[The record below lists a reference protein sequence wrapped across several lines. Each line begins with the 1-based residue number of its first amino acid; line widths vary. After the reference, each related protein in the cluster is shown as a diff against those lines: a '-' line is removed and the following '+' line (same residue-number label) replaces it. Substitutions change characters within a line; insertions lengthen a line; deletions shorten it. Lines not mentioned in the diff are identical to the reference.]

1 MDMSRSR
8 GGSSRGTTRA
18 WRQRWRAAALVTALV
33 GGTLAATA
41 TQAVA
46 SVAPDA
52 PTNVVATAGDG
63 QATVTWAPPAS
74 DGGAAIRQYKVA
86 AQPGMASATVT
97 GTETTATVLNLTNGV
112 TYTFTVK
119 ATNADGYTSVAS
131 VKSAP
136 VVVGGGTPATNPDPP
151 TGVTATAGDSMAT
164 VGWTPPA
171 NDGGATVD
179 SYIVASQPGS
189 TTVTV
194 DGTTTS
200 ADFTGLANGTA
211 YTFTVRAVN
220 SVGRSLPSAPSTAV
234 TPGGPASPPDAPTN
248 VVATAGDGRATIT
261 WTAPASN
268 GAAILKYRVN
278 VQPGSTAVETTS
290 PSQTSAD
297 FAGLTNGTT
306 YTFTVKA
313 YNSAGVS
320 PASLP
325 SNPVSPVAAP
335 KTAPGAPTGVSAT
348 ATGNT
353 ATIRWSAP
361 ASGGSSPI
369 SSYRVTASPGG
380 TSTVVSAPALTT
392 RLNLFGGTYS
402 FVVQAVNSVGTSA
415 PSAASNTV
423 HSVATV
429 WGDFDGDGKA
439 DIIARKPDGELWL
452 YSGSGTGHF
461 GSPAA
466 RRIATGWQVYD
477 RILSPS
483 DFNGDGRGDIIA
495 RKPTGQLY
503 LYLGNGKG
511 GFLSTTPRQISTG
524 WQGLDRLLS
533 PGDFNG
539 DGHTDIIAR
548 KPTGE
553 LYLFTGNGKGGFTS
567 PAYHQISS
575 GWQGLD
581 RLVSPGDFNGDGHID
596 IIARKPTGELYL
608 FTGNGKGGFT
618 SPAYHQMTSGW
629 QAFDR
634 LLSPGDFNGDGHPDV
649 ITRKST
655 GALYLYTGNGK
666 GGFTS
671 PAYRQI
677 GNGWGIYDILLGG

>member
-8 GGSSRGTTRA
+8 GKSRKTPRD
-18 WRQRWRAAALVTALV
+18 WRQRWRAGVLVTALV
-33 GGTLAATA
+33 GGGLAATA
-41 TQAVA
+41 TAAVA

-63 QATVTWAPPAS
+63 QATVTWTAPAS
-74 DGGAAIRQYKVA
+74 DGGAAITQYKVA
-86 AQPGMASATVT
+86 SQPGTASATVA
-97 GTETTATVLNLTNGV
+97 GTETTATVTGLTNGV

-119 ATNADGYTSVAS
+119 ATNADGFTSVAS
-131 VKSAP
+131 AKSPP
-136 VVVGGGTPATNPDPP
+136 VVVGGGTPPTKPDAP
-151 TGVTATAGDSMAT
+151 TGVVATAGDSMAS
-164 VGWTPPA
+164 VSWTPPA
-171 NDGGATVD
+171 NDGGAAID

-194 DGTTTS
+194 DGATTS
-200 ADFTGLANGTA
+200 ADFPGLANGTA

-220 SVGRSLPSAPSTAV
+220 TVGRSLPSAPSAAV

-248 VVATAGDGRATIT
+248 VVATAGDGQVTVT

-268 GAAILKYRVN
+268 GAAIQKYRVN
-278 VQPGSTAVETTS
+278 VQPGTGYAETVDASTTKV
-290 PSQTSAD
+290 
-297 FAGLTNGTT
+297 FGGLTNGTT
-306 YTFTVKA
+306 YTFTVRA

-320 PASLP
+320 AASLP
-325 SNPVSPVAAP
+325 SNPATPVAAP
-335 KTAPGAPTGVSAT
+335 RTAPGAPTGVTAS

-361 ASGGSSPI
+361 ASDGGSPI
-369 SSYRVTASPGG
+369 TQYRVTASPGG
-380 TSTVVSAPALTT
+380 TSTTVSAPALTT
-392 RLNLFGGTYS
+392 RLNLFGGTYT
-402 FVVQAVNSVGTSA
+402 FVVQAVNSTGPSV
-415 PSAASNTV
+415 PSAASNSV
-423 HSVATV
+423 HSVATM
-429 WGDFDGDGKA
+429 WSDFNGDGKA
-439 DIIARKPDGELWL
+439 DILARKPDGELWL
-452 YSGSGTGHF
+452 YSGNGTGNF

-466 RRIATGWQVYD
+466 KRIATGWQVYD

-503 LYLGNGKG
+503 LFLGNGKG
-511 GFLSTTPRQISTG
+511 GFLSSTPTLLGSG
-524 WQGLDRLLS
+524 WQGLDRLVS

-553 LYLFTGNGKGGFTS
+553 LYLFTGNGKGGFTN

-581 RLVSPGDFNGDGHID
+581 RLISPGDFNGDGHTD

-618 SPAYHQMTSGW
+618 NPSYRQIASGW

-649 ITRKST
+649 VTRKST
-655 GALYLYTGNGK
+655 GALYLYTGNGS
-666 GGFTS
+666 GTFS
-671 PAYRQI
+671 ASRQI
-677 GNGWGIYDILLGG
+677 GNGWGIYDILTGG

>member
-1 MDMSRSR
+1 MSRIGS
-8 GGSSRGTTRA
+8 SSRGTA
-18 WRQRWRAAALVTALV
+18 GGWRQRWRVGVLVAALV
-33 GGTLAATA
+33 GGGLASTA

-63 QATVTWAPPAS
+63 QATVTWTAPVS
-74 DGGAAIRQYKVA
+74 DGGAAITSYKVA
-86 AQPGMASATVT
+86 AQPGTASATAT
-97 GTETTATVLNLTNGV
+97 GSETTATVTGLTNGV

-119 ATNADGYTSVAS
+119 ATNADGLTSVAS
-131 VKSAP
+131 AKSDP
-136 VVVGGGTPATNPDPP
+136 VVVGGGTPATQPDPP
-151 TGVTATAGDSMAT
+151 TGVTAVAGDSSAT
-164 VGWTPPA
+164 VSWTAPA
-171 NDGGATVD
+171 NDGGAALET
-179 SYIVASQPGS
+179 YIVASQPGS
-189 TTVTV
+189 TTATV
-194 DGTTTS
+194 DATTTS
-200 ADFTGLANGTA
+200 TDFTGLANGTA

-220 SVGRSLPSAPSTAV
+220 SVGRSLPSAPSAAV

-248 VVATAGDGRATIT
+248 VVATAGDARATIT
-261 WTAPASN
+261 WTAPPSN
-268 GAAILKYRVN
+268 GAAIQHYRVN
-278 VQPGSTAVETTS
+278 VQPGALSYDTLSPATT
-290 PSQTSAD
+290 AD
-297 FAGLTNGTT
+297 FTGLTNGTT

-325 SNPVSPVAAP
+325 SNPVTPVAAP
-335 KTAPGAPTGVSAT
+335 KTLPGAPTGVTAT

-361 ASGGSSPI
+361 ASDGNSPI
-369 SSYRVTASPGG
+369 TAYRVTASPGG
-380 TSTVVSAPALTT
+380 TSTVVAAPGLTT
-392 RLNLFGGTYS
+392 RLNLFGGTYR
-402 FVVQAVNSVGTSA
+402 FVVQAVNSVGSST
-415 PSAASNTV
+415 PSTASNSV

-429 WGDFDGDGKA
+429 WGDLDGDGRS
-439 DIIARKPDGELWL
+439 DILARKPNGELWL

-466 RRIATGWQVYD
+466 KRIAVGWQVYD

-483 DFNGDGRGDIIA
+483 DFDGDGRGDIIA
-495 RKPTGQLY
+495 RKPTGELY
-503 LYLGNGKG
+503 LFRGNGKG
-511 GFLSTTPRQISTG
+511 GFLSSAPTRISVG
-524 WQGLDRLLS
+524 WQGLDRLVS

-553 LYLFTGNGKGGFTS
+553 LYLFTGNGKGGFTY
-567 PAYHQISS
+567 PAYRQISK

-581 RLVSPGDFNGDGHID
+581 RLVSPGDFNGDGHTD
-596 IIARKPTGELYL
+596 IIARKPTGELYV
-608 FTGNGKGGFT
+608 FTGTGTGTFT
-618 SPAYHQMTSGW
+618 SPAYRQVTSGW

-649 ITRKST
+649 ITRKSS
-655 GALYLYTGNGK
+655 GALYLYTGTGR
-666 GGFTS
+666 GGFTN

-677 GNGWGIYDILLGG
+677 GNGWGIYDILSGG